1 MKKQTSWGGVAD
13 WYDELLSGEGT
24 YQKELILPNLIRLL
38 ALKKSDTVLDLA
50 CGQGF
55 FAREFAKSGAKV
67 VGADISPELIE
78 IARKNSKNIDFHV
91 ASADSLPF
99 LKNGSIDRA
108 TIVLAIQNIEN
119 ISAVFKEVARVLKEG
134 GRLFLV
140 LNHPAFR
147 IPKKSEWGDDRERG
161 VQYRRL
167 DAYMTEFKVP
177 IEMHPGDD
185 PREKTVSFHRPL
197 QVYSKTLANAGFAIT
212 RIEEW
217 TSNKKSQ
224 PGPRAKA
231 ENKARNEFPLF
242 MMIEASKA

>member
-1 MKKQTSWGGVAD
+1 MAD